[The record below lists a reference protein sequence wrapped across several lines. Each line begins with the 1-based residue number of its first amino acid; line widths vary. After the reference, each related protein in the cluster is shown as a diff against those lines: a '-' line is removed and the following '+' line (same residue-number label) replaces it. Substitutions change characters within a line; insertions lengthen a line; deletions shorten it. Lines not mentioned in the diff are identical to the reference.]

1 MGAADERLDPGG
13 GGVQPA
19 GAGGYRRPGAGGD
32 GDGLRRFSGVHPVH
46 LRPVRPH
53 AAGLSGG
60 GARPEPAAAGPGADF
75 PPAAAVHGLCRLLG
89 GLRLRHRRAAER
101 ASGQRVHPFCRP
113 WTLAAWVLTLGIVL
127 GSAWA
132 YYELGWGGWWFWD
145 PVENASFM
153 PWLAGTALLHS
164 LAVTEQR
171 AGFKAWTLLLSICA
185 FSLCLLGTF
194 LVRSGVLVSVHAFAS
209 DPARGM
215 FILAFMVLVTG
226 GSLLLFAVRGHRV
239 RSRVNNTLWSRESLL
254 LGNNVLLMAAML
266 VVLLGTLLPLVHKQL
281 GLGSISVGEPFFNTM
296 FTWLMVPFALLLGVG
311 PLVRWG
317 RDRPRNIRTLLLTA
331 LVSTLVLSVL
341 LPWLLEDKI
350 IAMTAVGMAM
360 ACWIAVLAVA
370 EAVQRVSA
378 RNLSATGNGG
388 GASGW

>member
-1 MGAADERLDPGG
+1 M
-13 GGVQPA
+13 
-19 GAGGYRRPGAGGD
+19 
-32 GDGLRRFSGVHPVH
+32 
-46 LRPVRPH
+46 
-53 AAGLSGG
+53 
-60 GARPEPAAAGPGADF
+60 
-75 PPAAAVHGLCRLLG
+75 
-89 GLRLRHRRAAER
+89 
-101 ASGQRVHPFCRP
+101 
-113 WTLAAWVLTLGIVL
+113 
-127 GSAWA
+127 
-132 YYELGWGGWWFWD
+132 
-145 PVENASFM
+145 ENASFM

-239 RSRVNNTLWSRESLL
+239 RSRVNNALWSRESLL

-281 GLGSISVGEPFFNTM
+281 GLGSISVGSRSLTPCSR
-296 FTWLMVPFALLLGVG
+296 LMVPFALLLGVG

-370 EAVQRVSA
+370 EAVQRVS
-378 RNLSATGNGG
+378 RGTKTSLSYWGMVAAHLGLAVTITGIAFSQNYSVERDVRMRAGDSVTIHDYRFTFREVRDITGPNYRGG
-388 GASGW
+388 VALIGGTRHGAPAAVLQRGETALQHQPDGDDRGGH